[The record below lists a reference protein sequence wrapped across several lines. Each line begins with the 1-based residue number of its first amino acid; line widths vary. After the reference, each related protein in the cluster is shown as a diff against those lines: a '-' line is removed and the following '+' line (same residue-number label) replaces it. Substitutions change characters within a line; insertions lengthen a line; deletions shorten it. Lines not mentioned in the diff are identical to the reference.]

1 MNTTQHPH
9 NVPHA
14 APRFRLPDRAEL
26 GYICAS
32 ALMPY
37 LLACILLAF

>member
-1 MNTTQHPH
+1 MKNTQHPH
-9 NVPHA
+9 NIPNATPH
-14 APRFRLPDRAEL
+14 FRLPDRAEL

-37 LLACILLAF
+37 LLACILLVF